1 MTSRHQFEVPVFVVF
16 HDEQE
21 RISSVADA
29 LDFLRRWPLDRRG
42 PIYRTALNA
51 CAAVKAGRLPVD
63 DGRRAFIGFARTTNI
78 FDKDAPAIGM
88 RSETLVSYPKG
99 TL

>member
-1 MTSRHQFEVPVFVVF
+1 MTSRHQFDVPVFVVF

-29 LDFLRRWPLDRRG
+29 MDFLHRWPLDRRG
-42 PIYRTALNA
+42 PIYRTAVNA
-51 CAAVKAGRLPVD
+51 CAAVKAGRLRVD
-63 DGRRAFIGFARTTNI
+63 DGRRAFIGFARATNI
-78 FDKDAPAIGM
+78 FDRDMPGIEI
-88 RSETLVSYPKG
+88 RSRTVVSYPKG